1 MKNSKGL
8 MALVLSVLFL
18 LFLLGMIFM
27 AAKSEK
33 AGIESSNTVTAEE
46 YLGDYLPGD
55 SVAGS
60 VITTSTLPTRVLERK
75 SGRRYAAI
83 TNDGT
88 ENVYLYLQNFAS
100 ASAAS
105 SIVKRNKGIRL
116 NANGGSYEIV
126 NDNLML
132 VDVWVSTTSAKQT
145 ITYVEK

>member
-1 MKNSKGL
+1 M
-8 MALVLSVLFL
+8 LVLLCVMILF
-18 LFLLGMIFM
+18 

-33 AGIESSNTVTAEE
+33 VGIKSSNTPVTEE

-60 VITTSTLPTRVLERK
+60 VVTTSTLPTRVLERN

-88 ENVYLYLQNFAS
+88 ENVYLYLQNFSS
-100 ASAAS
+100 AVAAS
-105 SIVKRNKGIRL
+105 SVVKRNQGIRL